1 MALEGYMAAGGP
13 IVLGILIA
21 LGVALKWPN
30 WVNYIW
36 AAIAIL
42 WGLIAL
48 A

>member
-1 MALEGYMAAGGP
+1 MAFEGYMAASGP

-21 LGVALKWPN
+21 LGAALKWPT

-42 WGLIAL
+42 WGIIGLV
-48 A
+48 